1 MSTLY
6 REDILEHARNP
17 HHRGKL
23 EPADINASLANT
35 TCGDEIILS
44 LRVNDE
50 KTVDEI
56 KFEGRGCII
65 SQAAAD
71 MFAEYIFGKKIK
83 EITKIVPAN
92 ILALFGAPITPSRQ
106 TCALLAYEALRR
118 QLGKQNT

>member
-23 EPADINASLANT
+23 EPANINASLTNT
-35 TCGDEIILS
+35 TCGDEITLS
-44 LRVNDE
+44 LRVDGE
-50 KTVDEI
+50 RTIDEI

-71 MFAEYIFGKKIK
+71 MFAEYIFGKKINEVK
-83 EITKIVPAN
+83 KIVPES
-92 ILALFGAPITPSRQ
+92 ILALFGTPITPSRQ

-118 QLGKQNT
+118 QLVKQGT

>member
-23 EPADINASLANT
+23 EPADIYASLTNT

-44 LRVNDE
+44 LRVDN
-50 KTVDEI
+50 KKAVDAI
-56 KFEGRGCII
+56 KFDGRGCII

-83 EITKIVPAN
+83 EIKKIVPES
-92 ILALFGAPITPSRQ
+92 ILALFGAPIMPSRQ
-106 TCALLAYEALRR
+106 TCALLAYEALKR
-118 QLGKQNT
+118 QLVQQDI